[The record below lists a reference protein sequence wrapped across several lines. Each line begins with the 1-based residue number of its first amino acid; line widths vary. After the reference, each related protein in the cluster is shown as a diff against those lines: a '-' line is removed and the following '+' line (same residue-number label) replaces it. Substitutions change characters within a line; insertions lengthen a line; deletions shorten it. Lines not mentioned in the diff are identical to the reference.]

1 MLKKLK
7 EKLKGLAKDERG
19 FVGMITIIFIS
30 FVVIY
35 NISVWSPAFFS
46 QQDVNILV
54 EEVIEDVE
62 YKGRVDSSTHMM
74 VNSLIS
80 KMKLSGNN
88 INYRFSGS
96 IRGDGKI
103 QLRDE
108 FTLEV
113 TGEKEI
119 TLSNF
124 AFRPI
129 KVKVPLKKTLT
140 GKSQVYYKPSEL

>member
-1 MLKKLK
+1 MLSNLK
-7 EKLKGLAKDERG
+7 NRLKRFIKDERG

-35 NISVWSPAFFS
+35 NISVWSPAFFA
-46 QQDVNILV
+46 QQDVNALA
-54 EEVIEDVE
+54 EEVVEDIE
-62 YKGRVDSSTHMM
+62 YKGKVDSSTHSM
-74 VNSLIS
+74 VNELIS

-88 INYRFSGS
+88 INYKFSGS

-108 FTLEV
+108 FKLEV
-113 TGEKEI
+113 TGEKEV

-124 AFRPI
+124 SFKPI
-129 KVKVPLKKTLT
+129 KVKVPLRKTLT